1 MAMTRQ
7 SIKKDSIIMRTIEEL
22 VPQEHDVRKLDSC
35 MDWDFIYP
43 LVKDL
48 YSDFGR
54 PSIDPVVLFK
64 MVFINILF
72 GIHSMRRTCKE
83 IQVNLAYRWF
93 LGIAM
98 EDKVPNYSTW
108 SQNYIRRYGDSE
120 VFHHIFIR
128 ILKQAIEYGFVDLE
142 TVYGDSTHQ
151 KANANKN
158 KYTDE
163 EVEIVKRVYDD
174 ELLKEINEDRIAHG
188 KKPLKETKAEELN
201 YDEETGNIA
210 WTRPT
215 FGGNLL
221 ATIMCPDHRPQIGTV
236 RPGVFKKGERNED
249 NKPEIITEDIHI
261 AAERIRTRLVEVL
274 KDLDAGD
281 VNLES
286 AEVIVSG
293 GRGVGGPEGFE
304 PLKELADLLGGV
316 VGASRA
322 AVDAGWIGHVHQVG
336 QTGKTVGPKLYIACG
351 ISGAIQH
358 AAGMSGSDVIVAIN
372 KDPDAPI
379 FNMADYGVVGD
390 LKLVIPELIKQIK
403 ESRK

>member
-1 MAMTRQ
+1 
-7 SIKKDSIIMRTIEEL
+7 
-22 VPQEHDVRKLDSC
+22 
-35 MDWDFIYP
+35 
-43 LVKDL
+43 
-48 YSDFGR
+48 
-54 PSIDPVVLFK
+54 
-64 MVFINILF
+64 
-72 GIHSMRRTCKE
+72 
-83 IQVNLAYRWF
+83 
-93 LGIAM
+93 
-98 EDKVPNYSTW
+98 
-108 SQNYIRRYGDSE
+108 
-120 VFHHIFIR
+120 
-128 ILKQAIEYGFVDLE
+128 
-142 TVYGDSTHQ
+142 
-151 KANANKN
+151 
-158 KYTDE
+158 
-163 EVEIVKRVYDD
+163 
-174 ELLKEINEDRIAHG
+174 
-188 KKPLKETKAEELN
+188 
-201 YDEETGNIA
+201 
-210 WTRPT
+210 
-215 FGGNLL
+215 
-221 ATIMCPDHRPQIGTV
+221 MCPDHRPQIGTV

-249 NKPEIITEDIHI
+249 NKPETITEDIHI